1 MPDDTMAVAERTVR
15 AALVPT
21 SACSAHALPANRVS
35 LPDAV
40 TDRLFFAMVRE
51 DSALD
56 VEHLA
61 PRAHEEHVVVASGG
75 CTALSLLAAGA
86 GRVWSV
92 DLNRTQHHLVELKLA
107 ALRAFAW
114 REAAA
119 FLGAVPMDARER
131 TRRYQSLRPL
141 LTDGARAWWDGRAA
155 DIERGV
161 LSTGVSERFIAAVVG
176 AVRLLVHPARRIA
189 RLLACRTVEEQRA
202 LYHAEWNSRRWRLL
216 FGLLLN
222 RAAFRRTYDPAFFR
236 HVENPSF
243 ARHFHALVER
253 GLTELPVA
261 TNYFAHH
268 MLTGRMPIDEPGGA
282 PPYLHRGAE
291 VGARADRIALVDG
304 GMTTFLRGRPAGSIS
319 GFALSNIGEWLD
331 SAGLDALFAEIVR
344 TARPGARVVLR
355 DFVGH
360 TDVPARWSHV
370 VVKDEARSDAL
381 SRRDRSLV
389 QTRITAYRVAE
400 VPA

>member
-1 MPDDTMAVAERTVR
+1 MSDDTMIAAGRASTPLAPFIPAPAHRAPIERHV
-15 AALVPT
+15 
-21 SACSAHALPANRVS
+21 

-61 PRAHEEHVVVASGG
+61 PRSGEEMVVVGSGG

-86 GRVWSV
+86 GHVWSV

-107 ALRAFAW
+107 ALRALPW

-119 FLGAVPMDARER
+119 FLGAVPMDARDR
-131 TRRYQSLRPL
+131 AGRYDALRPL

-155 DIERGV
+155 DVARGV
-161 LSTGVSERFIAAVVG
+161 LSTGVSERFIAVVVA
-176 AVRLLVHPARRIA
+176 AVRLLVHPDERVR

-216 FGLLLN
+216 FRLLLN
-222 RAAFRRTYDPAFFR
+222 RAVFRRTYDPAFFR

-243 ARHFHALVER
+243 ARHFHALVEH

-268 MLTGRMPIDEPGGA
+268 MLTGCMPVDDPGGA
-282 PPYLHRGAE
+282 PPYLRDGAS
-291 VGARADRIALVDG
+291 VADRAGRLTLVDG
-304 GMTTFLRGRPAGSIS
+304 GMTTFLRTRPAGSIA
-319 GFALSNIGEWLD
+319 GFALSNIGEWMD
-331 SAGLDALFAEIVR
+331 AAGLDALFAEVVR
-344 TARPGARVVLR
+344 TARPGARVVIR

-360 TDVPARWSHV
+360 TEVPARWRARV
-370 VVKDEARSDAL
+370 VEDRARSDAL

-389 QTRITAYRVAE
+389 QTRIAACRVVE
-400 VPA
+400 VAA